1 VTEATPNASEVKHQ
15 LRRVMGFW
23 DVLLFCIATVLGPRW
38 IAAAASNG
46 QSSISLWILA
56 ALLFFVPTA
65 FVVVELSTRFPEEGG
80 LYVWTKM
87 AFGDF
92 HGFVAGWTYWIYTIF
107 YFPGL
112 LMASAAMAAYI
123 GGSGTARLAENQRF
137 LVAGSLVLL
146 IVAVWL
152 NIIGLHIGK
161 WLQNAGGVGTYVPL
175 LMIVGVALWLWE
187 RQGSV
192 THFTWAAMLPH
203 WNWDTVNFWSQIA
216 FAFTGLELVSALSE
230 EVREP
235 QRILPKAIFASGGL
249 IAVIYI
255 AGTVAILTMIPAD
268 VVDPK
273 SGVFQA
279 ITTGSNALRIGIVGV
294 IAALLVT
301 VGNAGG
307 VGSTVAG
314 ISRVPFVVGI
324 DRYLPSWFGK
334 IHPKWKTPHL
344 SILVQAALSA
354 VVLLFS
360 QFKATE
366 RTAYVVLVSAAIVLY
381 FIPFIYMYAAV
392 IKLAWKEDREKNK
405 DAVLI
410 PGGKAG
416 VCFCG
421 ILGLLAV
428 IAGIFFSLIPPGEET
443 NKLLFEVKVVGGSL
457 GTIAVGLVLYYR
469 GARLRAKQDT
479 P

>member
-1 VTEATPNASEVKHQ
+1 
-15 LRRVMGFW
+15 MGFW

-38 IAAAASNG
+38 IAAAARNG
-46 QSSISLWILA
+46 QSSISIWILA
-56 ALLFFVPTA
+56 AALFFVPTA

-80 LYVWTKM
+80 LYVWTKI

-92 HGFVAGWTYWIYTIF
+92 HGFIAGWTYWTYTIF

-112 LMASAAMAAYI
+112 LMASAAMTAYV
-123 GGSGTARLAENQRF
+123 GGSGTAWLAENQTF
-137 LVAGSLVLL
+137 LVAGSFVLL
-146 IVAVWL
+146 LVAVGL

-161 WLQNAGGVGTYVPL
+161 WLQNAGGVGTYIPL
-175 LMIVGVALWLWE
+175 LMIVGVALLLWG

-192 THFTWAAMLPH
+192 THFTWDAMLPH

-230 EVREP
+230 EVRDP
-235 QRILPKAIFASGGL
+235 QRTLPRAIFASGGL
-249 IAVIYI
+249 IAVIYM
-255 AGTVAILTMIPAD
+255 AGTIAILTMIPAD

-279 ITTGSNALRIGIVGV
+279 ITTGSTALRIGIVGV

-324 DRYLPSWFGK
+324 DSYLPSWFGK

-344 SILVQAALSA
+344 SILVQAGLSA
-354 VVLLFS
+354 LVLVLS

-392 IKLAWKEDREKNK
+392 IKLAWREDRKKNK
-405 DAVLI
+405 NAVLI
-410 PGGKAG
+410 PGGKLG
-416 VCFCG
+416 VCICG

-428 IAGIFFSLIPPGEET
+428 VAGIFFSLIPPGDEA
-443 NKLLFEVKVVGGSL
+443 NKVLFEVKVVGGTL
-457 GTIAVGLVLYYR
+457 GTIAVGLILYYR
-469 GARLRAKQDT
+469 GARQKSAQH
-479 P
+479 PS